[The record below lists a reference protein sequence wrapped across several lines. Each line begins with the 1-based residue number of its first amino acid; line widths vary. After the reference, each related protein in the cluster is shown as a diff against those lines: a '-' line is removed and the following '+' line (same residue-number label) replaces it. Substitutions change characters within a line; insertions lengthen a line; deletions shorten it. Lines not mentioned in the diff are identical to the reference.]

1 VTRVDVGD
9 RGEWEELE
17 SADQVHKQSRK
28 VKRTVEPSHQYRA
41 RRIRVHNTRSRSRKD
56 TMKIKNLKVDGHD
69 VEVSSEEIQHSGHS
83 PAFRITAK
91 VGDSVHVHH
100 HTIGAESGEI
110 ADYTAESLQAEIDS
124 ASPACR
130 RRPL

>member
-1 VTRVDVGD
+1 M
-9 RGEWEELE
+9 
-17 SADQVHKQSRK
+17 
-28 VKRTVEPSHQYRA
+28 
-41 RRIRVHNTRSRSRKD
+41 NTIK
-56 TMKIKNLKVDGHD
+56 KIKANGHD
-69 VEVSSEEIQHSGHS
+69 VEITTEEVDHSGHS

-124 ASPACR
+124 VRQHVAEAAVKRHKVRELFKEIS
-130 RRPL
+130 